1 MRGRRSNTKEM
12 TITKLTDSQWSVA
25 ETVLWCFVRGLRVG
39 MAEKIACFVSQL
51 MNMLRRGENLIEK
64 SVEQ

>member
-1 MRGRRSNTKEM
+1 M